1 MHQRSTQGLHKRNAS
16 SHPWFK
22 SHVRRLQDA
31 ELEVTQQPSQNEEKQ
46 VGSSVRQPVEVSFFL
61 NGCQDAKKPC
71 PDRGV
76 FSLRRACTWEMLHE
90 RFQVATHRAENIWG
104 DFPKVFLVMA
114 MYLCYTWDIL
124 YLVHFFC
131 WCQAWVILRN
141 PEHRGPCPFHP
152 IQLTHPNGC
161 PLVGFLQEEG
171 QVFNLCLHGWTW
183 GIRNVFLKDAGFQ
196 YLKTNQD
203 GSTPATGNH
212 TVDWQILKANDEA
225 IIRALSSIAACAP
238 LALTV
243 DAPHFRQK
251 FTACHPDPCLGVIV
265 LYFFRLVTIGHHY
278 NLFKTSPT
286 PGRNTSLS
294 SSRSCPPNASQIQNN
309 AAAIT
314 SYSLRAVFHLTALLT
329 LTIFTPFLS
338 QLGS

>member
-114 MYLCYTWDIL
+114 MYLSYTWDIL
-124 YLVHFFC
+124 YLVHFLLMSSLSHSKKSRTPWTMPFPSDSTNACERMPARGLLAGRRAGVQPLSARLDMGHSQCFLKRC
-131 WCQAWVILRN
+131 WVSI
-141 PEHRGPCPFHP
+141 PENQSRWIHTSDRKSHGRLADLEGKRWGHHSRTLFHRRLCSPCADR
-152 IQLTHPNGC
+152 GC
-161 PLVGFLQEEG
+161 PTLPSEVHRLPSGP
-171 QVFNLCLHGWTW
+171 VPWCNC
-183 GIRNVFLKDAGFQ
+183 
-196 YLKTNQD
+196 
-203 GSTPATGNH
+203 
-212 TVDWQILKANDEA
+212 
-225 IIRALSSIAACAP
+225 SI
-238 LALTV
+238 
-243 DAPHFRQK
+243 F
-251 FTACHPDPCLGVIV
+251 FSLGHHWSP
-265 LYFFRLVTIGHHY
+265 LVTITTFAKHPLLPAETPVSLPLGAARPTPAR
-278 NLFKTSPT
+278 FKTTLLP
-286 PGRNTSLS
+286 LHHIH
-294 SSRSCPPNASQIQNN
+294 C
-309 AAAIT
+309 
-314 SYSLRAVFHLTALLT
+314 ALC
-329 LTIFTPFLS
+329 FT
-338 QLGS
+338 